1 MSFIIMKKRVLI
13 ILFICTLA
21 FIWGHSMVP
30 RPASAD
36 ESGFVLQLLYPVL
49 TSFLKP
55 ELVTDHLVRKMA
67 HFTEYFVLGM
77 ELFGLLSFFSKN
89 RWIVLK
95 SVEYA
100 FFAAFIDESIQIL
113 SHRGSM
119 ISDVWLDTAGAAA
132 GVLLVK
138 LVSYIRAAR
147 K

>member
-1 MSFIIMKKRVLI
+1 
-13 ILFICTLA
+13 
-21 FIWGHSMVP
+21 MVP

-77 ELFGLLSFFSKN
+77 EMFGLVSFFSKN

>member
-1 MSFIIMKKRVLI
+1 
-13 ILFICTLA
+13 
-21 FIWGHSMVP
+21 MVP
-30 RPASAD
+30 RPASAN
-36 ESGFVLQLLYPVL
+36 ESGLFLKMLYPVL

-77 ELFGLLSFFSKN
+77 EMFGMVSFFSKS
-89 RWIVLK
+89 RWRVLK

-113 SHRGSM
+113 SRRGSM

-138 LVSYIRAAR
+138 LVSYTRAAR